1 MSAKIFVANL
11 ANNVIFWNDIKVNE
25 IDLESIFG
33 KYGKINQITI
43 K

>member
-11 ANNVIFWNDIKVNE
+11 ANEVNE
-25 IDLESIFG
+25 IDLESVFG
-33 KYGKINQITI
+33 KYGKINHITI